1 MNAMQDF
8 SFKHA
13 PEQTRELE
21 KQIIADPDC
30 SMVERSMLPHDERN
44 QPLVEWNQTARDFPA
59 LPLHQLVEAQVL
71 RTPDAIAIQDEQ
83 EQLTYRE
90 LNRRANRLAHYLRTQ
105 GVVTETLVALL
116 ARRSVK
122 FVVTVLAIF
131 KANAVYLPLD
141 PRHPHA
147 RHQQIL
153 EQSQCRYLLLEDEWL
168 PAFTGKEG
176 VKGTSILPLEGC
188 LTQKMPETDLVLPT
202 QPEQLAYVIYTS
214 GSTGIPKGAM
224 IEQRGMVNHLW
235 AKVHD
240 LQLNEQ
246 DVIAQSAMQSFDI
259 SVWQMLVGLIIGAR
273 VQVVSDDVVLNPR
286 RLLAAIVRDGITIVE
301 VVPSLLRAMLHEVA
315 NQPIAPE
322 LPTLR
327 WLIPTGEALPPDLCR
342 QWFTYYPAIPLL
354 NAYGPTECSDDVT
367 HYPIYQPLPEQT
379 IHTPIGR
386 PIANLRTYVLDP
398 LMQPGPIGVAGELW
412 VSGIGVGRGYLHDM
426 ERTAQAFLPMPA
438 HLLPKGSGESDDTID
453 GTVAANS
460 RLYRTGDLAR
470 YREDGNLEFLGRIDH
485 QVKIRGFRIELEE
498 IEFVLRQH
506 PSVQDCVVTAHP
518 HPEPPHESRLV
529 AYVVYNQSAPAATD
543 EVKQFIQERLPA
555 YMIPALIIRLA
566 ALPLT
571 ANGKLDR
578 AALPTPEID
587 AAREAAYRAPQTVV
601 EKWLASQMRK
611 VLGDIT
617 IGVDDDFF
625 RLGGDSIRAAILIN
639 QLQQELQAILYVTAL
654 FDASTIAKLSLYLQK
669 HYPQALARVCD
680 YQPPPTQK
688 ACERIDGAMIARF
701 RQLIPPYTAAAT
713 LVQSRNQRAIF
724 VLSSPRSGSTLL
736 RVMLGGHPQLF
747 APPELD
753 LLNFSTVGERKTA
766 LQDRF
771 AFRLEG
777 LLRALME
784 LHRCN
789 PDQARQMMVD
799 YEEKNLDTHTF
810 YGLLQ
815 QWIGADRMLVDKT
828 PAYALDPAILQR
840 AESEFQE
847 PLYLHLTRHP
857 MGMIQS
863 FEEAHT
869 DQVFFRYEHDFSPR
883 QLAELTWLVS
893 HQNILN
899 FLQSIPKERRLLLR
913 YEDLVKEPVATMQQV
928 SEFLQVPFEQVMAQP
943 YQDKEKRMT
952 DGLYPVSKMLGDA
965 KFHTHQQVESA
976 NAERWQS
983 VYTSDFLSE
992 ATWQMAKSLGYQR
1005 FAERL
1010 TASAIPITGEPQTD
1024 VQQVVPSTPDSTTTD
1039 EELLHKLY
1047 NALEDQS
1054 QILQLRQALQPKRS
1068 RPRSLQMLLRL
1079 PQPIAMRLW
1088 SWTVQQSWAQQF
1100 YLPNQTKL
1108 VQQFLASLEAPTTQ
1122 QNCLAQALFFGSLT
1136 YFKIRDAI
1144 FQRIRIEGRSI
1155 PVEGAAM
1162 LEAAR
1167 VRQQGVILLSN
1178 HAYQTSYF
1186 RSLKLTQRGVGNL
1199 ERLVEPIQSDKIKA
1213 QYILYA
1219 RQLDLARQV
1228 LQNGGAITIAPDVN
1242 RGRGASIT
1250 VPFHG
1255 RMHEFRT
1262 GFAELALLT
1271 DAQLFF
1277 VASDLQAYN
1286 CFSFR
1291 LVGPFDQG
1299 SATMSYAE
1307 RVQYLMEQYIA
1318 HLRLQWVKNPWAL
1331 SWEVMREHLAYPP
1344 ARQFTEMV

>member
-1 MNAMQDF
+1 
-8 SFKHA
+8 
-13 PEQTRELE
+13 
-21 KQIIADPDC
+21 
-30 SMVERSMLPHDERN
+30 MLPHDERH
-44 QPLVEWNQTARDFPA
+44 QLLVAWNQTARDFPA
-59 LPLHQLVEAQVL
+59 LPLHQLVEAQVV

-83 EQLTYRE
+83 EQLTYSE

-105 GVVTETLVALL
+105 GVTTETLVALL
-116 ARRSVK
+116 ARRSVN
-122 FVVTVLAIF
+122 FVVAVLGIF

-141 PRHPHA
+141 PRHPNA

-153 EQSQCRYLLLEDEWL
+153 EQSQCRYLLIADEWL
-168 PAFTGKEG
+168 PTFTGKFTGQAG
-176 VKGTSILPLEGC
+176 VNALSILPLEGC
-188 LTQKMPETDLVLPT
+188 LAQNMPETNPLLPT

-246 DVIAQSAMQSFDI
+246 DVIAQTAMQSFDI

-273 VQVVSDDVVLNPR
+273 VQVVSDEVVLNPR
-286 RLLAAIVRDGITIVE
+286 LLLEAIVRDGITIIE
-301 VVPSLLRAMLHEVA
+301 VVPSLLRALLHEVA

-327 WLIPTGEALPPDLCR
+327 WLVPTGEALPPDLCR
-342 QWFTYYPAIPLL
+342 QWFTYYPTIPLL

-367 HYPIYQPLPEQT
+367 HYPIYQALPEQT

-386 PIANLRTYVLDP
+386 PIANLHTYVLDP
-398 LMQPGPIGVAGELW
+398 LMQPVPIGVVGELW
-412 VSGIGVGRGYLHDM
+412 VGGIGVGRGYLHDM
-426 ERTAQAFLPMPA
+426 ARTAQAFLPMPA
-438 HLLPKGSGESDDTID
+438 HLLPNSSAESDPID

-506 PSVQDCVVTAHP
+506 PSVQDCVVIAHAQP
-518 HPEPPHESRLV
+518 DPPHDSRLV

-543 EVKQFIQERLPA
+543 EVKQFVQERLPA
-555 YMIPALIIRLA
+555 YMVPALFIGLT

-601 EKWLASQMRK
+601 EQWLAVQMGK
-611 VLGDIT
+611 VLGKIT

-625 RLGGDSIRAAILIN
+625 RLGGDSLRAAMFIN
-639 QLQQELQAILYVTAL
+639 QLQQELQEILYVTAL
-654 FDASTIAKLSLYLQK
+654 FDASTTAKLAIYLQQ
-669 HYPQALARVCD
+669 HYPQALARVCG

-688 ACERIDGAMIARF
+688 VCERIDGAMVARF
-701 RQLIPPYTAAAT
+701 RQLIPPYTAPKT
-713 LVQSRNQRAIF
+713 LAQPRNQRAIF

-753 LLNFSTVGERKTA
+753 LLNFSTVGERKSA

-784 LHRCN
+784 LHRCG
-789 PDQARQMMVD
+789 PDQARQLMAG
-799 YEEKNLDTHTF
+799 YEAKNLDTHTF

-815 QWIGADRMLVDKT
+815 QWIGAERMLVDKT

-893 HQNILN
+893 HQNILD
-899 FLQSIPKERRLLLR
+899 FLQPIPKERRFLIR

-928 SEFLQVPFEQVMAQP
+928 SEFLQVPFAQGMAQP

-965 KFHTHQQVESA
+965 KFHTHQQVASA

-983 VYTSDFLSE
+983 VYTDDFLSE
-992 ATWQMAKSLGYQR
+992 ATWQMATSLRYPR
-1005 FAERL
+1005 FAGHL
-1010 TASAIPITGEPQTD
+1010 ASSTLPIAGEPRTD
-1024 VQQVVPSTPDSTTTD
+1024 AQQAVTSTPDATTTD
-1039 EELLHKLY
+1039 EALLHTLY
-1047 NALEDQS
+1047 DALEDYS
-1054 QILQLRQALQPKRS
+1054 QILQLRHTLQPKRR
-1068 RPRSLQMLLRL
+1068 RPLPLAMLLRL
-1079 PQPIAMRLW
+1079 PQPVAMRLL
-1088 SWTVQQSWAQQF
+1088 SAAVQQPWVQRR
-1100 YLPNQTKL
+1100 YLPHQTTL
-1108 VQQFLASLEAPTTQ
+1108 VQQFLAGLEEPTKQ
-1122 QNCLAQALFFGSLT
+1122 PNGLGQALFFGCLT
-1136 YFKIRDAI
+1136 HFNLRNAVI
-1144 FQRIRIEGRSI
+1144 QRIRTEGRAI
-1155 PVEGAAM
+1155 PFEGIAR

-1167 VRQQGVILLSN
+1167 VQQQGVILLHN
-1178 HAYQTSYF
+1178 HMYQAAYF
-1186 RSLKLTQRGVGNL
+1186 RSLNLTQRGVGNL
-1199 ERLVEPIQSDKIKA
+1199 ERLVEPIQSDKLKA
-1213 QYILYA
+1213 QTILYA
-1219 RQLDLARQV
+1219 RQLDLARQT
-1228 LQNGGAITIAPDVN
+1228 LQEGGAIAIAPDVN
-1242 RGRGASIT
+1242 RGRGAHIT

-1286 CFSFR
+1286 RFNFR
-1291 LVGPFDQG
+1291 LIGPFDKG
-1299 SATMSYAE
+1299 SATMSHAE

-1318 HLRLQWVKNPWAL
+1318 HLWLQWAKNPWAL

-1344 ARQFTEMV
+1344 VEGHA

>member
-1 MNAMQDF
+1 MNTMQDF
-8 SFKHA
+8 SFK
-13 PEQTRELE
+13 PSL
-21 KQIIADPDC
+21 
-30 SMVERSMLPHDERN
+30 SMLPHAERN
-44 QPLVEWNQTARDFPA
+44 QLLVKWNQTALNFPST
-59 LPLHQLVEAQVL
+59 PLHQLVEAQVL
-71 RTPDAIAIQDEQ
+71 RTPDAIAIQDGQ

-105 GVVTETLVALL
+105 GVTTETLVALL

-141 PRHPHA
+141 PRHPNA

-153 EQSQCRYLLLEDEWL
+153 EQSQCRYLLIEAEWL

-176 VKGTSILPLEGC
+176 ANGISILPLEGC
-188 LTQKMPETDLVLPT
+188 LLQNMPETNPLLPT

-246 DVIAQSAMQSFDI
+246 DIIAQTAMQSFDI
-259 SVWQMLVGLIIGAR
+259 SVWQMLAGLIIGAR
-273 VQVVSDDVVLNPR
+273 VQVVSDDVMLNPLL
-286 RLLAAIVRDGITIVE
+286 LLAAIVRDGITILE

-315 NQPIAPE
+315 NQPSATE

-327 WLIPTGEALPPDLCR
+327 WLIPTGEALPPALCQ
-342 QWFTYYPAIPLL
+342 QWFMYYPAIPLL

-386 PIANLRTYVLDP
+386 PIANLHIYVLD
-398 LMQPGPIGVAGELW
+398 LFMQPVPIGVAGELW
-412 VSGIGVGRGYLHDM
+412 VGGIGVGRGYLHDVV
-426 ERTAQAFLPMPA
+426 RTAQAFLPMPA
-438 HLLPKGSGESDDTID
+438 HLLPNGSGKSGDTID
-453 GTVAANS
+453 GIMKSNS

-470 YREDGNLEFLGRIDH
+470 YREDGNLEFLGRVDH

-506 PSVQDCVVTAHP
+506 PSVQDCVVIAHS
-518 HPEPPHESRLV
+518 HPEPPHDSRLV
-529 AYVVYNQSAPAATD
+529 AYVVYNQRASAAID
-543 EVKQFIQERLPA
+543 ELKQFVQERLPD
-555 YMIPALIIRLA
+555 YMIPALIIALT

-578 AALPTPEID
+578 AALPTPEMA
-587 AAREAAYRAPQTVV
+587 AAREAAYCAPQTVA
-601 EKWLASQMRK
+601 EKWLAVQMRK
-611 VLGDIT
+611 VLGNVT
-617 IGVDDDFF
+617 IGVNDDFF
-625 RLGGDSIRAAILIN
+625 HLGGDSIRAAIFIN
-639 QLQQELQAILYVTAL
+639 QLQQELQEILYVTAL
-654 FDASTIAKLSLYLQK
+654 FDASTIAKLALYLQQ
-669 HYPQALARVCD
+669 HYPQALARVCG
-680 YQPPPTQK
+680 YQPPPTQR
-688 ACERIDGAMIARF
+688 AYERIDGTMISRF
-701 RQLIPPYTAAAT
+701 RQLIPPYTAPEILA
-713 LVQSRNQRAIF
+713 QPRNQRAIF

-736 RVMLGGHPQLF
+736 RVMIGGHPQLF

-753 LLNFSTVGERKTA
+753 LLNFSTLGERKTV

-777 LLRALME
+777 LLRALMA

-789 PDQARQMMVD
+789 PDQARQMMAN
-799 YEEKNLDTHTF
+799 YEAKNLDTHAF
-810 YGLLQ
+810 YRLLQ

-840 AESEFQE
+840 TEVEFQE
-847 PLYLHLTRHP
+847 PLYIHLTRHP

-893 HQNILN
+893 HQNILD
-899 FLQSIPKERRLLLR
+899 FLQQIPKERRTLIR
-913 YEDLVKEPVATMQQV
+913 YEDLVKEPVVMMQQV

-976 NAERWQS
+976 NADRWQG
-983 VYTSDFLSE
+983 VYTDDFLSE

-1010 TASAIPITGEPQTD
+1010 TSSTIPITGESRTD
-1024 VQQVVPSTPDSTTTD
+1024 VQQVAPSTRDSTTTD
-1039 EELLHKLY
+1039 ERLLHKLY

-1054 QILQLRQALQPKRS
+1054 QILQLRQALQPKRL
-1068 RPRSLQMLLRL
+1068 RPRPLAMLLRL
-1079 PQPIAMRLW
+1079 PQPLAMQLLSSAVKQPW
-1088 SWTVQQSWAQQF
+1088 VQRH
-1100 YLPNQTKL
+1100 YLPNQTTL
-1108 VQQFLASLEAPTTQ
+1108 VQQFLASLEEPTKQ
-1122 QNCLAQALFFGSLT
+1122 HNCLAQALFFGCLT
-1136 YFKIRDAI
+1136 HFKIRDAV
-1144 FQRIRIEGRSI
+1144 FQRIRTEGRSI
-1155 PVEGAAM
+1155 PFEGIEM
-1162 LEAAR
+1162 LETAR
-1167 VRQQGVILLSN
+1167 VQQQGVILLHN
-1178 HAYQTSYF
+1178 HAYQASYF

-1219 RQLDLARQV
+1219 RQLDLARQT
-1228 LQNGGAITIAPDVN
+1228 LQDGGIIAMAPDVN
-1242 RGRGASIT
+1242 RGRGAHIA

-1262 GFAELALLT
+1262 GFAELALLA

-1286 CFSFR
+1286 RFNFR
-1291 LVGPFDQG
+1291 LIGPFDKG
-1299 SATMSYAE
+1299 SATMSHAE
-1307 RVQYLMEQYIA
+1307 RVQHLMDQYINQ
-1318 HLRLQWVKNPWAL
+1318 LRQQWARSPWAL
-1331 SWEVMREHLAYPP
+1331 NWGVMSEHLAYPP
-1344 ARQFTEMV
+1344 VTIEKCEVNNL